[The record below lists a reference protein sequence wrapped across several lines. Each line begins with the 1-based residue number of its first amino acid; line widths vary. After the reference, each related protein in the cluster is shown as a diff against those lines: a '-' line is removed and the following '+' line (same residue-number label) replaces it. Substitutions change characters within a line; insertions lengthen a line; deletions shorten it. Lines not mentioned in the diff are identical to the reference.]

1 MIETEVRLFIPAHH
15 FDAAANR
22 FDAMGAVLE
31 TNRTTYYDTAAHDLW
46 QAGFECRIR
55 QNERGA
61 KQTIKSRVGANAFS
75 RIEIEAVL
83 KLPVLDAAH
92 LKAALPKPLWK
103 SVVSESLTDVFT
115 TEVTR
120 RRLEIESGEGVVEA
134 ALDDGRIQSDDRC
147 NAFQEVEFELVRGSF
162 GDLVAAVEEF
172 IAEVPCGL
180 QLAGKAERGYELAGN
195 VTPSHTLA
203 DRPRVPRAEKLP
215 IAIATVFSNALH
227 HVMANQ
233 PGVVAGDVEAI
244 HQMRVGLRRLR
255 SAVSSF
261 RPVLDLAAAKASL
274 EDATELFAMLG
285 HIRDDDVFLDATLP
299 MIPEAAFAD
308 GQREVLIKAV
318 QKHRA
323 ATHESIREN
332 LTAPSFVRWI
342 LSLQN
347 WVDSGE
353 WMLETRPLDRL
364 LINRPVGDFAANR
377 ARRLEK
383 RLVRAGQKAM
393 KGSADDWHDVRK
405 RLKKVRYSNEYLID
419 AAEHDQHRRKA
430 ARRSIRQLQNA
441 LGRFNDIAMVPAI
454 VERVLR
460 ESRSS
465 NSVVAAAHR
474 SIGWAAAMVAFRIQE
489 LEETWVVFREQR

>member
-1 MIETEVRLFIPAHH
+1 MIETEVRLFIPPQH

-31 TNRTTYYDTAAHDLW
+31 SNRTTYYDTAAHDLW
-46 QAGFECRIR
+46 QSGFECRIR

-61 KQTIKSRVGANAFS
+61 KQTVKSRAGTNAFS
-75 RIEIEAVL
+75 RTEIEAVL

-103 SVVSESLTDVFT
+103 SVVSESLTGIFT

-120 RRLEIESGEGVVEA
+120 RRIEIESGDGVVEA
-134 ALDDGRIQSDDRC
+134 ALDDGRIQGDGRC
-147 NAFQEVEFELVRGSF
+147 SAFQEVEFELVRGSF
-162 GDLVAAVEEF
+162 GDLLAAVEEF

-180 QLAGKAERGYELAGN
+180 QLAGKAERGYELTGVAAK
-195 VTPSHTLA
+195 SYTLA
-203 DRPRVPRAEKLP
+203 DRPSVPRAEKLP
-215 IAIATVFSNALH
+215 VAIATVFSNALS

-261 RPVLDLAAAKASL
+261 RPVLDLTAAKTSL
-274 EDATELFAMLG
+274 EDATALFSMLG
-285 HIRDDDVFLDATLP
+285 HIRDDDVFLETTLP
-299 MIPEAAFAD
+299 MVPDTAFVD
-308 GQREVLIKAV
+308 DQREALIKAF
-318 QKHRA
+318 QKHRE
-323 ATHESIREN
+323 ATHASIREH

-347 WVDSGE
+347 WIDSGE
-353 WMLETRPLDRL
+353 WMLEQRPLDRL

-377 ARRLEK
+377 TRRLEK
-383 RLVRAGQKAM
+383 RLMRAGEKAM
-393 KGSADDWHDVRK
+393 QGRADDWHDVRK

-419 AAEHDQHRRKA
+419 AAERDQQQRKA
-430 ARRSIRQLQNA
+430 ARHSIRKLQNA

-460 ESRSS
+460 ETRSS
-465 NSVVAAAHR
+465 ATVAAAANR
-474 SIGWAAAMVAFRIQE
+474 CIGWAAAMVEFRIQE
-489 LEETWVVFREQR
+489 LEETWTAFREQR